1 MCRSADCVRAEGL
14 VASYADAH
22 GTTFFE
28 AIEHMEQ
35 IEGMSTRTTKPLSAF
50 RDMMH
55 ELAAFAKD
63 HDTKPSE
70 VVAEVL
76 AKSGILE
83 ELQRSEDPQD
93 ASRVDNLSQLQ
104 SVAAEFEQNTP
115 DATLAG
121 FLETTAL
128 VADSD
133 QLPGENEDSGKVT
146 MMTLHTAKGLEYPYV
161 FLTGMEQG
169 TFPHQRAM
177 EDTSELAEERRLA
190 YVGITRAKRRL
201 YVTRAAVRA
210 QWGQASDMMPSQFL
224 DEIPD
229 ELIDWKRREAGANAC
244 VPAGRMTT
252 TSSAAGTM
260 MTISDRCHSAVPRME
275 SRIMV
280 PHTVPARGGLV
291 PHTDRLHMG
300 QGARSTAARLR
311 RLIILVWFHIPALVR
326 RIGNRFLIRLVWFV
340 WLRQVRREIGQG
352 HHATCQA
359 EKQACGFNQI
369 LIRKPG
375 R

>member
-1 MCRSADCVRAEGL
+1 MSLRLLRRTMTRSHPKWLPKCLPRVGFWKSCSAPRIRRTL
-14 VASYADAH
+14 PASII
-22 GTTFFE
+22 FPSCN
-28 AIEHMEQ
+28 Q
-35 IEGMSTRTTKPLSAF
+35 WRRNSSRTRQTPHWRDFGNHRVGGRF
-50 RDMMH
+50 RPI
-55 ELAAFAKD
+55 A
-63 HDTKPSE
+63 
-70 VVAEVL
+70 
-76 AKSGILE
+76 
-83 ELQRSEDPQD
+83 R
-93 ASRVDNLSQLQ
+93 
-104 SVAAEFEQNTP
+104 
-115 DATLAG
+115 
-121 FLETTAL
+121 
-128 VADSD
+128 
-133 QLPGENEDSGKVT
+133 ENEDSGKVT

-229 ELIDWKRREAGANAC
+229 ELIDWKDAKPAPNAC

-311 RLIILVWFHIPALVR
+311 RAHHPRMVPHPGARAEDREPVPHTARMVRMAPASQE
-326 RIGNRFLIRLVWFV
+326 GNRARSSRDVSS
-340 WLRQVRREIGQG
+340 
-352 HHATCQA
+352 
-359 EKQACGFNQI
+359 
-369 LIRKPG
+369 RKTSLWI
-375 R
+375 